1 LIAVASHAD
10 KRADDTPTDDTRA
23 DDTRA
28 HDRESLAPFP
38 ISALVEAA
46 DVDPAIPVLLRGV
59 GIETCGELAALD
71 QEAIEVRFGA
81 GGVRLWRLARGE
93 DRWRPPPPRLRP
105 TPCSSFEWT
114 DYALRDVERMLF
126 VIHGLLG
133 NVSDVLQARGEG
145 ARRLTLR
152 FSLDNKSTVEH
163 SVGAARA
170 TASQSAWMRLIR
182 TTLADM
188 HFPDAVTGIALS
200 AGDVAPVHAR
210 QGDVFDRGFATA
222 RAAES
227 AVAQLL
233 DARWGDVMALM
244 TTDHPLPERRAV
256 WEVRNDLEI
265 HTAAPNLTPRLTLQ
279 LLPTPQPITVTTAR
293 RRDHMYPIQYTDPT
307 ARDQGEGGGS
317 GGGGGGGG
325 NVTVDVIAAAGP
337 DEISGGQWE
346 VAPYARSY
354 FQCVAADGRL
364 VLLFRDADGGWYL
377 HGWWD

>member
-1 LIAVASHAD
+1 MASHA
-10 KRADDTPTDDTRA
+10 DTRA

-28 HDRESLAPFP
+28 DDTCVLDRQSLAPFP

-81 GGVRLWRLARGE
+81 GGIRLWRLARGE
-93 DRWRPPPPRLRP
+93 DRWRPPPARLRP

-133 NVSDVLQARGEG
+133 NVCDALQARGEG
-145 ARRLTLR
+145 ARQLTLR
-152 FSLDNKSTVEH
+152 FSLDNRSTVEH

-182 TTLADM
+182 ATLADM
-188 HFPDAVTGIALS
+188 RFPDAVTGIALS
-200 AGDVAPVHAR
+200 AGDVASVHAR

-244 TTDHPLPERRAV
+244 PTDHPLPERRAV
-256 WEVRNDLEI
+256 WRSREEWGIEGQTLGVRGVGK
-265 HTAAPNLTPRLTLQ
+265 AASLTLQ
-279 LLPTPQPITVTTAR
+279 LLPIPKPVLVTTAP
-293 RRDHMYPIQYTDPT
+293 RRDHEYPIRYTDPES
-307 ARDQGEGGGS
+307 RGDGS
-317 GGGGGGGG
+317 
-325 NVTVDVIAAAGP
+325 VDGSIDVLAAAGP

-346 VAPYARSY
+346 GVPYARSY
-354 FQCVAADGRL
+354 FHCVVADGRL
-364 VLLFRDADGGWYL
+364 ILLFRDADGTWYL